1 MKNENVEIKTN
12 EINIENKVNLD
23 TVVKSEV
30 NLDTVKSVA
39 NLTRKDWFAM
49 FYEVF
54 QVLRFGLLSQA
65 LYEYL
70 LFLRK
75 DEYDRNELELQYP
88 CLLRNCHEWTLA
100 EHILLVHLLVRE
112 N

>member
-1 MKNENVEIKTN
+1 MATKNENVEIKTN

-30 NLDTVKSVA
+30 NPETVKSVA

-54 QVLRFGLLSQA
+54 QTFENNSK
-65 LYEYL
+65 LYGYRDELISAIDDATDVIIAKNRYE
-70 LFLRK
+70 K
-75 DEYDRNELELQYP
+75 DDNSV
-88 CLLRNCHEWTLA
+88 A
-100 EHILLVHLLVRE
+100 
-112 N
+112 

>member
-1 MKNENVEIKTN
+1 MKDENVEIKTN

-30 NLDTVKSVA
+30 NPETVKSVA

-54 QVLRFGLLSQA
+54 QMFEDNEKLCD
-65 LYEYL
+65 YT
-70 LFLRK
+70 
-75 DEYDRNELELQYP
+75 NELMSAIYDATDVIAVKNRYEKDDYTI
-88 CLLRNCHEWTLA
+88 E
-100 EHILLVHLLVRE
+100 
-112 N
+112 